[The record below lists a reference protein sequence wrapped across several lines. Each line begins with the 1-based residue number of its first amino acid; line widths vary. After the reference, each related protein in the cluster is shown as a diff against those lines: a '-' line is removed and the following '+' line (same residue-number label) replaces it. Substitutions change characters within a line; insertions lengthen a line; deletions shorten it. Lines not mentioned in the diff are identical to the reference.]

1 MKLTVKKLKSLIK
14 ETIRETRMNLVEAK
28 KMNFNQIMDVLRGNT
43 DVKTVGIMSGQNPMA
58 VAQCI

>member
-28 KMNFNQIMDVLRGNT
+28 KMNFNQIMDVLFKLS
-43 DVKTVGIMSGQNPMA
+43 VKLHDDKFPK
-58 VAQCI
+58 